1 MIKTTEI
8 RAEHFIVAGYH
19 YDTCYA
25 VPFRAYNLYIWVPCL
40 AFDTILTAFA
50 VWAGVKNSRK
60 QSKFR
65 PTRFTPQLEDIL
77 IQGNVIY
84 FLKWAFSCHI
94 GWNLMI
100 GVVLLP
106 QLLHVSVSSRSNGLP
121 MPFSSAHQS
130 WMLLVV
136 VWSFQCERPL
146 HTS

>member
-25 VPFRAYNLYIWVPCL
+25 VPFRAYNLYVWVPCL

-84 FLKWAFSCHI
+84 FLRWAFSCHI
-94 GWNLMI
+94 RWNLMI
-100 GVVLLP
+100 GVVLSP
-106 QLLHVSVSSRSNGLP
+106 QLLHVSASSRVNGLP

-130 WMLLVV
+130 RMLLVV
-136 VWSFQCERPL
+136 V
-146 HTS
+146 